1 MKPLP
6 ILATALAALMVF
18 GSVATAQETL
28 YVRDGVTLNGRSG
41 PGTGYKRLHQ
51 LPGGSSVIL
60 LGRSGTW
67 GRVRLDTGTVLWVF
81 LDYLTDT
88 QPHHAPKPKSQPQ
101 QPAPKPQAQA
111 PKPTKSANAPAPQ
124 AQQHQPKPKPG
135 QPGAQQPPQQNPDDQ
150 PMPPKKPKQSG

>member
-6 ILATALAALMVF
+6 ILATALAALMAF
-18 GSVATAQETL
+18 SSVATAQETL
-28 YVRDGVTLNGRSG
+28 FVRDGVTLNGRSG

-60 LGRSGTW
+60 LERSGTW

-81 LDYLTDT
+81 LDYLTET
-88 QPHHAPKPKSQPQ
+88 RPQHTPKPKPQ

-111 PKPTKSANAPAPQ
+111 PKPPRPANAPAPQ

-150 PMPPKKPKQSG
+150 PIPPKKPKHSG